1 MEKLP
6 IYKLVI
12 NPDADETGVDFV
24 ALVDQPA
31 IQINWQ
37 KFNEQFGTD
46 PKDGESQD
54 DYLARCIPD
63 EINAG
68 HDQPQA
74 AAICYSK
81 WDNRNKNKFNFKVE
95 NTEKQIVS
103 GPLMVADMP
112 IYRRDSS
119 GEYYAVFDA
128 PTIEQIVLKFS
139 KNKAQNN
146 VNLMHDG
153 QRIVDGVFMY
163 ESFIIDRKRGVMPPT
178 GFEEL
183 TDGSW
188 FGSYKV
194 ENTDVWNMVKEGT
207 FQGFSVEGVFGQVKV
222 DEQPQNDI
230 EQLIEDIIF
239 ITEKLHHLKQ

>member
-1 MEKLP
+1 MDKLP

-12 NPDADETGVDFV
+12 NDDADETGVDFV

-31 IQINWQ
+31 IQIAWH
-37 KFNEQFGTD
+37 KF
-46 PKDGESQD
+46 
-54 DYLARCIPD
+54 
-63 EINAG
+63 
-68 HDQPQA
+68 DQIKP
-74 AAICYSK
+74 
-81 WDNRNKNKFNFKVE
+81 FEFKVE
-95 NTEKQIVS
+95 SDEKQIVS

-128 PTIEQIVLKFS
+128 ATIEQIVLKFS

-146 VNLMHDG
+146 VNLMHNNE
-153 QRIVDGVFMY
+153 RIVDGVFMF

-194 ENTDVWNMVKEGT
+194 ENKDVWSMVKEGT

-222 DEQPQNDI
+222 DEQPQNEI
-230 EQLIEDIIF
+230 EQLIEDILF
-239 ITEKLHHLKQ
+239 VVEKMQQVKQ

>member
-1 MEKLP
+1 MNLP
-6 IYKLVI
+6 VYKLVI
-12 NPDADETGVDFV
+12 NEDDEDTGVDFV
-24 ALVDQPA
+24 ALVDKPA

-37 KFNEQFGTD
+37 SFNNTKQYFTD
-46 PKDGESQD
+46 E
-54 DYLARCIPD
+54 
-63 EINAG
+63 
-68 HDQPQA
+68 
-74 AAICYSK
+74 
-81 WDNRNKNKFNFKVE
+81 
-95 NTEKQIVS
+95 EKRVVS

-128 PTIEQIVLKFS
+128 ATIEQIVLKFS

-153 QRIVDGVFMY
+153 DKVVQDVFMF
-163 ESFIIDRKRGVMPPT
+163 ESFIIDRKRGVNPPT

-194 ENTDVWNMVKEGT
+194 NNDKVWADVKAGT
-207 FQGFSVEGVFGQVKV
+207 FQGFSVEGVFAQVKV
-222 DEQPQNDI
+222 DEKPQEDLEGLINDI
-230 EQLIEDIIF
+230 LF
-239 ITEKLHHLKQ
+239 IVEKMQQVKK

>member
-1 MEKLP
+1 MDKLP

-12 NPDADETGVDFV
+12 NDEADETGVDFV

-31 IQINWQ
+31 IQIAWH
-37 KFNEQFGTD
+37 KFDHVKPFE
-46 PKDGESQD
+46 
-54 DYLARCIPD
+54 
-63 EINAG
+63 
-68 HDQPQA
+68 
-74 AAICYSK
+74 
-81 WDNRNKNKFNFKVE
+81 FKVE
-95 NTEKQIVS
+95 SDEKQIVS

-128 PTIEQIVLKFS
+128 NTIEQIVLKFS

-146 VNLMHDG
+146 VNLMHNNE
-153 QRIVDGVFMY
+153 RIVDGVFMF
-163 ESFIIDRKRGVMPPT
+163 ESFIIDRKRGIMPPI

-188 FGSYKV
+188 FGSYKI
-194 ENTDVWNMVKEGT
+194 ENKDVWSMVKEGT

-222 DEQPQNDI
+222 DEQPQNEI
-230 EQLIEDIIF
+230 EQLIEDILF
-239 ITEKLHHLKQ
+239 VVEKMQQVKQ